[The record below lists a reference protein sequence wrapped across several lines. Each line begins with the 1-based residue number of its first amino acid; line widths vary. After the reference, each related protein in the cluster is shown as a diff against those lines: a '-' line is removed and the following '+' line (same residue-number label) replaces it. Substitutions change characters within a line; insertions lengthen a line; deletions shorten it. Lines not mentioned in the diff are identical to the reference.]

1 MTGKNMGSAKKN
13 KVKSVLFISLK
24 LTIFGRV
31 VGLSIPNL
39 LDTVM
44 DYNYIRGSVFQNLKL
59 GLSEV

>member
-1 MTGKNMGSAKKN
+1 MTGKNMGSVKKN

-31 VGLSIPNL
+31 VGLSMPNL

>member
-44 DYNYIRGSVFQNLKL
+44 DYNYIRGSVFQNLML

>member
-1 MTGKNMGSAKKN
+1 MTGKNMGSVKKN
-13 KVKSVLFISLK
+13 KVKSVLFILLK

-31 VGLSIPNL
+31 IGLSMPNL

>member
-1 MTGKNMGSAKKN
+1 MAGKNMGSVKKN
-13 KVKSVLFISLK
+13 KVKSVCFISLK

-31 VGLSIPNL
+31 VGLSMPNL

>member
-1 MTGKNMGSAKKN
+1 MTGKNMGSVKKN
-13 KVKSVLFISLK
+13 KVKSVLFILLK

-31 VGLSIPNL
+31 IGLSIPNL

-44 DYNYIRGSVFQNLKL
+44 GYNYIRGSVFQNLKL